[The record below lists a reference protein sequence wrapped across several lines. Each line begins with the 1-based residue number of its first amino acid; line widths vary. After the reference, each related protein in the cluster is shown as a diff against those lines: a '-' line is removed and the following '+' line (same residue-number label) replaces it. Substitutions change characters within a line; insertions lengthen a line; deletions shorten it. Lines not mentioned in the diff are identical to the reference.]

1 MYTKKLI
8 PLSGEDIKKVNATVL
23 AGTFNVSQSYVSRVL
38 KSEKMPTSKSG
49 QRILISA
56 GMILDTYD
64 KIMQLMDF
72 DEEVPMD
79 KIRLLAETYIN
90 DGLIETTVLT
100 SKFGSVDLNEVLIS
114 FFRYVDAWIRP
125 N

>member
-1 MYTKKLI
+1 
-8 PLSGEDIKKVNATVL
+8 
-23 AGTFNVSQSYVSRVL
+23 
-38 KSEKMPTSKSG
+38 MPTSKSG

-114 FFRYVDAWIRP
+114 FFRYVDAWIRR